1 MPIGEIQAMREAFL
15 NRLFSMIKCESCGH
29 NYEVAG
35 VEILGHEDNLWLF
48 STSCSHCQNQGLVAI
63 VVKEGEIGGR
73 VTDLTEAE
81 YERFSRGVVVGVD
94 DVLDMHNFL
103 KGFEGDLTC
112 MLSER

>member
-1 MPIGEIQAMREAFL
+1 MREAFL
-15 NRLFSMIKCESCGH
+15 KRLFSMVKCESCG
-29 NYEVAG
+29 NDYEVAG
-35 VEILGHEDNLWLF
+35 IEILGHEDNLWLF
-48 STSCSHCQNQGLVAI
+48 SASCSHCQNQGLVAI

-73 VTDLTEAE
+73 VTDLIEAE

-103 KGFEGDLTC
+103 KEFEGDLTC